1 MKDLD
6 QHMKDF
12 IIQGF
17 PNMISAEIGKGALT
31 GDVIRDAGIGPISS
45 SSVLI
50 MEYRNKL
57 LHRLVSIDVSKKIQQ
72 KQTHG
77 IITGRTGNRIQMR
90 NQRPN
95 KREIYQRTDHPG
107 IAALYLPIGEDPNK
121 AFFKP
126 VM

>member
-1 MKDLD
+1 MKDHD

-17 PNMISAEIGKGALT
+17 PNMISAEIGKGALA
-31 GDVIRDAGIGPISS
+31 GDVIRDAGICPITS

-50 MEYRNKL
+50 MKYRNKL
-57 LHRLVSIDVSKKIQQ
+57 LHRLVSIDVSEKVQQ
-72 KQTHG
+72 KQTHR
-77 IITGRTGNRIQMR
+77 IIGRVTAGFIAMR

-95 KREIYQRTDHPG
+95 KREIYQRTDYPG
-107 IAALYLPIGEDPNK
+107 IAPLYLPIGEDPNK